1 MAKTLA
7 IIAAKGGVGKTTTA
21 VNLGGVFASQ
31 GGRTLLIDTDP
42 QSSLS
47 KFFLGTDGVHN
58 LHRSETVAAAFDDS
72 DTPTLKNMVHATPF
86 ENLFLTPAS
95 DHLKRHNHPEP
106 LNLGQMQ
113 FALQDFVQE
122 AVQQF
127 DFIIVDCPPDVSNLP
142 THASLL
148 AVDFA
153 VAPILPERFSVQ
165 AIAGVDAQLAM
176 ARTKNNNL
184 TFLGYFLTQRR
195 TRLGLHDAIENNLR
209 SLQGERVF
217 TTVVPQTI
225 AIAEAQQ
232 MGQPIT
238 LYDASTTAAKITAQL
253 AGELLQRMNN
263 QKHENRKAA

>member
-7 IIAAKGGVGKTTTA
+7 VIAAKGGVGKTTTS
-21 VNLGGVFASQ
+21 VNMGGVFASQ

-47 KFFLGTDGVHN
+47 KFFLGTEGVHN
-58 LHRSETVAAAFDDS
+58 LHRTETVAAAFDE
-72 DTPTLKNMVHATPF
+72 TCIPELEKMVHPTPF
-86 ENLFLTPAS
+86 KNLFLTPAS

-106 LNLGQMQ
+106 LKLGQMQ
-113 FALQDFVQE
+113 FALQDFVHE
-122 AVQQF
+122 ASQQF
-127 DFIIVDCPPDVSNLP
+127 DFIIIDCPPDVSNLP

-148 AVDFA
+148 AVDYA

-184 TFLGYFLTQRR
+184 TFLGYFITQRR

-217 TTVVPQTI
+217 TTVIPQTI

-232 MGQPIT
+232 MGKPIT
-238 LYDASTTAAKITAQL
+238 LYDQSTPAAKITAQL
-253 AGELLQRMNN
+253 AGEILQRMNN
-263 QKHENRKAA
+263 HDDDSRRAA